1 MIQCSLHYQAIPAV
15 PAVQCSLIIYQE
27 SELRN
32 DRTEGEYLNIGNIN
46 RKSQRVQFWYDTKKD
61 VINVWVGIEMGKW
74 AEYAACSPYRKKWS
88 IEKDQE
94 YYISFPDLVHMIDY
108 LQKVTNVS

>member
-1 MIQCSLHYQAIPAV
+1 MNTAKSIMLDQIQKSLSYFSV
-15 PAVQCSLIIYQE
+15 E

-32 DRTEGEYLNIGNIN
+32 DRAEGEYLNIGNIN

-88 IEKDQE
+88 IEKDHE
-94 YYISFPDLVHMIDY
+94 YYVSFPDLVHVIVF
-108 LQKVTNVS
+108 LNKVTGLLI